1 MLKQFCAAD
10 DWQLQTFCNRT
21 SAYHNGLT
29 AAVSAMETCRK
40 PDCPLFLRIV
50 PIFESA
56 LLSHRQ
62 KYIVAVVLAYLLL
75 ALSWIFLSDH
85 LLLLVISPQQL
96 LMVSMLKGMLFVIVT
111 AVGLSLALKN
121 VPPPV
126 HAEPNVLPL
135 THHQS
140 KLRDYLVAG
149 LLVGLMISFRIL
161 LPVEFAEKPMMILQ
175 LLPIILAAVLG
186 GFGPGLFATLLSTLA
201 VGWVARQALTGAEQS
216 LYVQLQWLFLI
227 INGVTVSWLCQL
239 LRNSARRAGHQQRLL
254 DSVIEGTDDVV
265 FTKDVQGRYQLVNSA
280 ACKAFGL
287 EAAQIIGRTD
297 LQLADPAQVI
307 SWQQNDVEVQQ
318 QQQVLHFQEQLQ
330 QADGSHRLY
339 SVSKGPLFDH
349 RQQLSGTFGIARD
362 VTEMVGQKRLL
373 QRVLE
378 GSEQGFWEWDLR
390 QQRMQVSERFET
402 MLGYQPGEMNAQ
414 PDNWSQLLHPADYPQ
429 MMESIKQHLDGLK
442 PMHEAEFRARCKDG
456 SWRWLLSRGKVVTK
470 AADGTA
476 LQIAGTHTDIQQRRQ
491 NEEALRL
498 AEMMFAGSY
507 DGMMLVDENNQILR
521 VNPAFCRIT
530 GYSAAE
536 VQGKSPAI
544 LSSGLHEKTYYQ
556 QMWLQLQQHGF
567 WRGEIINKRKDGA
580 VYTEMLSISV
590 VRDAQGQIRQYI
602 GIFADISHL
611 KAHAAELDKVA
622 NFDALT
628 GLPNRRL
635 LLTRF
640 NQTLIRALQM
650 GQRCAAC
657 LIDIDGFK
665 QVNEQ
670 FGTAFGDRV
679 LLALSHQLQ
688 AALRHDDTLAR
699 LGGDEFVVLLSDMPA
714 LPEGNHIVKRVLQA
728 VNRPLLL
735 DNIEIALTCS
745 IGVSL
750 YPDDNADP
758 DTLLRHADKAM
769 YQAKEAGR
777 NRIQWFDPA
786 HEREAQEHRMM
797 LEQLQEALQLQQFV
811 LFYQPKVNLRSG
823 AVVGM
828 EALIRWLHP
837 QRGLLAPAAFLS
849 FIEGSELENRFG
861 RFVLQAGIAQAAS
874 WLAQG
879 IRLEVGINISASH
892 LLAADFAEDL
902 AVLLQR
908 WPALAPGQ
916 IELEILES
924 TAIQDLAAARQA
936 LLRCQSLGIRFALD
950 DFGTGYSSLTYLRQ
964 LPVHCLKI
972 DQSFVRDMLDD
983 PDDRNIVAGVV
994 QLAQVFDR
1002 QVIAEGVESMA
1013 HASALLALGCELAQG
1028 YGIAR
1033 PMPAAQVADWIN
1045 QWQARQDWRQLR
1057 Q

>member
-1 MLKQFCAAD
+1 
-10 DWQLQTFCNRT
+10 
-21 SAYHNGLT
+21 
-29 AAVSAMETCRK
+29 
-40 PDCPLFLRIV
+40 
-50 PIFESA
+50 
-56 LLSHRQ
+56 
-62 KYIVAVVLAYLLL
+62 
-75 ALSWIFLSDH
+75 
-85 LLLLVISPQQL
+85 
-96 LMVSMLKGMLFVIVT
+96 MLFVLVT
-111 AVGLSLALKN
+111 AVGLSFALKN
-121 VPPPV
+121 VPQSFHP
-126 HAEPNVLPL
+126 ETNVLPL
-135 THHQS
+135 THRQS

-149 LLVGLMISFRIL
+149 LLVSLMISFRLL
-161 LPVEFAEKPMMILQ
+161 LPVDVAEKPMMILQ

-186 GFGPGLFATLLSTLA
+186 GFGPGLFATLLSTMA
-201 VGWVARQALTGAEQS
+201 VAWIARWALTGAEQS
-216 LYVQLQWLFLI
+216 LYIQLQWLFLI

-239 LRNSARRAGHQQRLL
+239 LRNSARQAGHQQRLL
-254 DSVIEGTDDVV
+254 DAVIEGTDDVV
-265 FTKDVQGRYQLVNSA
+265 FTKDSVGRYQLVNQA
-280 ACKAFGL
+280 ACRAFGL
-287 EAAQIIGRTD
+287 EAGQIIGRTD
-297 LQLADPAQVI
+297 VELADPAQVV
-307 SWQQNDVEVQQ
+307 SWQQNDAKVMQQ
-318 QQQVLHFQEQLQ
+318 RRVLHFQEQLQ
-330 QADGSHRLY
+330 QADGSGRLY

-349 RQQLSGTFGIARD
+349 RQQLSGIFGIARD

-378 GSEQGFWEWDLR
+378 GSEQGFWEWDIQ

-402 MLGYQPGEMNAQ
+402 MLGFLPGEMQIQ
-414 PDNWSQLLHPADYPQ
+414 PEHWPELLHPADYPQ
-429 MMESIKQHLDGLK
+429 TMESIQQHLDGVK

-456 SWRWLLSRGKVVTK
+456 SWRWILSRGKIVTTSP
-470 AADGTA
+470 DGKPQ
-476 LQIAGTHTDIQQRRQ
+476 LLAGTHTDIQQRRQ

-507 DGMMLVDENNQILR
+507 DGIMLVDADNQIMR

-567 WRGEIINKRKDGA
+567 WRGEIINKRKDGV

-590 VRDAQGQIRQYI
+590 VRGAQGQIRQYI
-602 GIFADISHL
+602 GIFSDISHL

-665 QVNEQ
+665 QINEQ
-670 FGTAFGDRV
+670 FGSAFGDRV

-688 AALRHDDTLAR
+688 GALRHDDTLAR
-699 LGGDEFVVLLSDMPA
+699 SGGDEFVVLLSDMPA
-714 LPEGNHIVKRVLQA
+714 LPEGNHIVKRLLQA

-735 DNIEIALTCS
+735 DNTEIALTCS

-797 LEQLQEALQLQQFV
+797 LEELEEALRLQQFV

-828 EALIRWLHP
+828 EALIRWQHP

-849 FIEGSELENRFG
+849 FIEGSELESRFG
-861 RFVLQAGIAQAAS
+861 QFVLQTGIAQAAD
-874 WLAQG
+874 WLSQG
-879 IRLEVGINISASH
+879 IPLQVGINISASH
-892 LLAADFAEDL
+892 LLQADFAGQL
-902 AVLLQR
+902 TGLLQQ
-908 WPALAPGQ
+908 WPALTPDQ

-924 TAIQDLAAARQA
+924 TAIRDLAAARQA
-936 LLRCQSLGIRFALD
+936 LLRCQALGVRFALD

-972 DQSFVRDMLDD
+972 DQSFVRDMLED
-983 PDDRNIVAGVV
+983 PDDHNIVSGVV

-1002 QVIAEGVESMA
+1002 EVIAEGVESMA

-1028 YGIAR
+1028 YGVAK
-1033 PMPAAQVADWIN
+1033 PMPAAQVADWIT
-1045 QWQARQDWRQLR
+1045 QWQARQDWRQLVG
-1057 Q
+1057 

>member
-1 MLKQFCAAD
+1 M
-10 DWQLQTFCNRT
+10 
-21 SAYHNGLT
+21 
-29 AAVSAMETCRK
+29 
-40 PDCPLFLRIV
+40 
-50 PIFESA
+50 
-56 LLSHRQ
+56 SHRQ
-62 KYIVAVVLAYLLL
+62 KYIVAVVLAYVLL

-85 LLLLVISPQQL
+85 LLLLVISAEQL
-96 LMVSMLKGMLFVIVT
+96 LMVSMLKGMLFVLVT

-121 VPPPV
+121 VPQSFHP
-126 HAEPNVLPL
+126 ESNVLPL
-135 THHQS
+135 THRQS

-149 LLVGLMISFRIL
+149 VLVSLMISFRLL
-161 LPVEFAEKPMMILQ
+161 LPVDVAEKPMMILQ

-186 GFGPGLFATLLSTLA
+186 GFGPGLFATLLSTMA
-201 VGWVARQALTGAEQS
+201 VAWIARWALTGAEQS
-216 LYVQLQWLFLI
+216 LYIQLQWLFLI

-239 LRNSARRAGHQQRLL
+239 LRNSARHAGHQQRLL
-254 DSVIEGTDDVV
+254 DAVIEGTDDVV
-265 FTKDVQGRYQLVNSA
+265 FTKDNVGRYQLVNQA
-280 ACKAFGL
+280 ACRAFGL

-297 LQLADPAQVI
+297 VELADPTQVV
-307 SWQQNDVEVQQ
+307 SWQQNDAKVMQQ
-318 QQQVLHFQEQLQ
+318 GRVLHFQEQLQ
-330 QADGSHRLY
+330 QADGSCRLY

-349 RQQLSGTFGIARD
+349 RRQLSGIFGIARD

-378 GSEQGFWEWDLR
+378 GSEQGFWEWDIQL
-390 QQRMQVSERFET
+390 QRMQVSERFET
-402 MLGYQPGEMNAQ
+402 MLGFVPGEMQIQ
-414 PDNWSQLLHPADYPQ
+414 PEHWPELLHPADYPQ
-429 MMESIKQHLDGLK
+429 VMQSIQQHLAGEK

-456 SWRWLLSRGKVVTK
+456 SWRWILSRGKIVTTSP
-470 AADGTA
+470 DGKPR
-476 LQIAGTHTDIQQRRQ
+476 LLAGTHTDIQQRRQ

-507 DGMMLVDENNQILR
+507 DGIMLVDADNQIMR

-567 WRGEIINKRKDGA
+567 WRGEIINKRKDGV

-590 VRDAQGQIRQYI
+590 VRGAQGQIRQYI
-602 GIFADISHL
+602 GIFSDISHL

-665 QVNEQ
+665 QINEQ
-670 FGTAFGDRV
+670 FGNAFGDRV

-688 AALRHDDTLAR
+688 GALRHDDTLAR
-699 LGGDEFVVLLSDMPA
+699 SGGDEFVVLLSDMPA
-714 LPEGNHIVKRVLQA
+714 LPEGNHIVKRLLQA

-797 LEQLQEALQLQQFV
+797 LEQLEEALRLQQFV

-828 EALIRWLHP
+828 EALIRWQHP

-861 RFVLQAGIAQAAS
+861 QFVLQTGIAQAVD
-874 WLAQG
+874 WLSQG
-879 IRLEVGINISASH
+879 IRLQVGINISASH
-892 LLAADFAEDL
+892 LLQEDFAGQL
-902 AVLLQR
+902 TGLLQQ
-908 WPALAPGQ
+908 WPALTPDQ

-936 LLRCQSLGIRFALD
+936 LLRCQALGVRFALD

-972 DQSFVRDMLDD
+972 DQSFVRDMLED
-983 PDDRNIVAGVV
+983 PDDHNIVSGVV

-1002 QVIAEGVESMA
+1002 EVIAEGVESMA
-1013 HASALLALGCELAQG
+1013 HASALLTLGCELAQG
-1028 YGIAR
+1028 YGVAK
-1033 PMPAAQVADWIN
+1033 PMPAAQVAGWIT
-1045 QWQARQDWRQLR
+1045 QWQARQDWRQLVG
-1057 Q
+1057 

>member
-1 MLKQFCAAD
+1 M
-10 DWQLQTFCNRT
+10 
-21 SAYHNGLT
+21 
-29 AAVSAMETCRK
+29 
-40 PDCPLFLRIV
+40 
-50 PIFESA
+50 
-56 LLSHRQ
+56 SHRQ
-62 KYIVAVVLAYLLL
+62 KYIVAVVLAYVLL

-85 LLLLVISPQQL
+85 LLLLVISAEQL
-96 LMVSMLKGMLFVIVT
+96 LMVSMLKGMLFVLVT
-111 AVGLSLALKN
+111 AVGLSFALKN
-121 VPPPV
+121 VPQSFHP
-126 HAEPNVLPL
+126 ETNVLPL
-135 THHQS
+135 THRQS
-140 KLRDYLVAG
+140 KWRDYLVAG
-149 LLVGLMISFRIL
+149 LLVSLMISFRLL
-161 LPVEFAEKPMMILQ
+161 LPVDMAEKPMMILQ

-186 GFGPGLFATLLSTLA
+186 GFGPGLFATLLSTMA
-201 VGWVARQALTGAEQS
+201 VAWIARWALTGAEQS
-216 LYVQLQWLFLI
+216 LYIQLQWLFLI

-239 LRNSARRAGHQQRLL
+239 LRNSARQAGHQQRLL
-254 DSVIEGTDDVV
+254 DAVIEGTDDVV
-265 FTKDVQGRYQLVNSA
+265 FTKDSIGRYQLVNQA
-280 ACKAFGL
+280 ACRAFGL
-287 EAAQIIGRTD
+287 EAGQIIGRTD
-297 LQLADPAQVI
+297 VELADPAQVV
-307 SWQQNDVEVQQ
+307 SWQQNDAKVMQQ
-318 QQQVLHFQEQLQ
+318 RRVLHFQEQLQ
-330 QADGSHRLY
+330 QADGSSQLY

-349 RQQLSGTFGIARD
+349 RQQLSGIFGIARD

-378 GSEQGFWEWDLR
+378 GSEQGFWEWDIQ

-402 MLGYQPGEMNAQ
+402 MLGFLPGEMQIQ
-414 PDNWSQLLHPADYPQ
+414 PEHWPELLHPADYPQ
-429 MMESIKQHLDGLK
+429 MMESIQQHLDGVK

-456 SWRWLLSRGKVVTK
+456 SWRWILSRGKIVATSP
-470 AADGTA
+470 DGKPQ
-476 LQIAGTHTDIQQRRQ
+476 LLAGTHTDIQQRRQ

-507 DGMMLVDENNQILR
+507 DGIMLVDADNQIMR

-567 WRGEIINKRKDGA
+567 WRGEIINKRKDGV

-590 VRDAQGQIRQYI
+590 VRGAQGQIRQYI
-602 GIFADISHL
+602 GIFSDISHL

-665 QVNEQ
+665 QINEQ
-670 FGTAFGDRV
+670 FGSAFGDRV

-688 AALRHDDTLAR
+688 GALRHDDTLAR
-699 LGGDEFVVLLSDMPA
+699 SGGDEFVVLLSDMPA
-714 LPEGNHIVKRVLQA
+714 LPEGNHIVKRLLQA

-735 DNIEIALTCS
+735 DNTEIALTCS

-828 EALIRWLHP
+828 EALIRWQHP
-837 QRGLLAPAAFLS
+837 QRGLLSPAAFLP
-849 FIEGSELENRFG
+849 FIEGSELESRFG
-861 RFVLQAGIAQAAS
+861 HFVLQTGIAQAAD
-874 WLAQG
+874 WLSQG
-879 IRLEVGINISASH
+879 IRLQVGINISASH
-892 LLAADFAEDL
+892 LLQADFAGQL
-902 AVLLQR
+902 TGLLQQ
-908 WPALAPGQ
+908 WPALTPGQ

-924 TAIQDLAAARQA
+924 TAIRDLAAARQA
-936 LLRCQSLGIRFALD
+936 LLRCQALGVRFALD

-972 DQSFVRDMLDD
+972 DQSFVRDMLED
-983 PDDRNIVAGVV
+983 PDDHNIVSGVV

-1002 QVIAEGVESMA
+1002 EVIAEGVESMA

-1028 YGIAR
+1028 YGVAK
-1033 PMPAAQVADWIN
+1033 PMPAAQVADWIT
-1045 QWQARQDWRQLR
+1045 QWQARQDWRQLVG
-1057 Q
+1057 